1 MNSQLTSY
9 ILFLSMQNA
18 FEIIDLVGDFFDRIT
33 DEDSLSS
40 SFLGLGNSSVASF
53 EVDLDL
59 DRLANNTYL
68 AANFDAMFRL
78 GVSLKVHIL
87 TLHCIRNCLLSNIS
101 PFLCYFKNPMEDSIG
116 SMVSLGIPT
125 WGASALI
132 LIDPISLAIRYGDHS
147 VGVRDSSL
155 AASIE
160 MRSQGQY
167 SSTVSGLSE
176 TSTSP
181 LIPIISIPVHAEVI
195 FDVNVSDF
203 SISPMLAISS
213 ENAID
218 ENITFDFDVG
228 LDTFI
233 ESFDLGDIFSNI
245 TSLLTELADY
255 GPNFSVGDAPTALV
269 GLFGVVNE
277 AKEFEAA
284 LQEFIEI
291 VMDGEFYFHLLLLDI
306 TR

>member
-1 MNSQLTSY
+1 
-9 ILFLSMQNA
+9 
-18 FEIIDLVGDFFDRIT
+18 
-33 DEDSLSS
+33 
-40 SFLGLGNSSVASF
+40 VASF
-53 EVDLDL
+53 EADIDL

-87 TLHCIRNCLLSNIS
+87 TLHCIRNCFLSNNS

-125 WGASALI
+125 WGASTLI
-132 LIDPISLAIRYGDHS
+132 LIDPISLAISYGDHS

-155 AASIE
+155 AVSIE
-160 MRSQGQY
+160 MRSQGEY

-195 FDVNVSDF
+195 FDVHVSDF

-218 ENITFDFDVG
+218 DITVDFDVG

-269 GLFGVVNE
+269 GLFGVVKE
-277 AKEFEAA
+277 AKEFESA
-284 LQEFIEI
+284 LQEFTEI
-291 VMDGEFYFHLLLLDI
+291 VKDGEFYFHLSLLDI

>member
-1 MNSQLTSY
+1 
-9 ILFLSMQNA
+9 
-18 FEIIDLVGDFFDRIT
+18 
-33 DEDSLSS
+33 
-40 SFLGLGNSSVASF
+40 
-53 EVDLDL
+53 
-59 DRLANNTYL
+59 
-68 AANFDAMFRL
+68 
-78 GVSLKVHIL
+78 
-87 TLHCIRNCLLSNIS
+87 
-101 PFLCYFKNPMEDSIG
+101 MEDSIG

-132 LIDPISLAIRYGDHS
+132 LVDPISLAIRYGDHS

-155 AASIE
+155 AVSIE
-160 MRSQGQY
+160 MRSQGEY

-176 TSTSP
+176 TSTSQ

-195 FDVNVSDF
+195 FDVNVSNF

-218 ENITFDFDVG
+218 GITVDFDVG

-269 GLFGVVNE
+269 GLFDVVNE
-277 AKEFEAA
+277 AKEFESA
-284 LQEFIEI
+284 LEEFTEI
-291 VMDGEFYFHLLLLDI
+291 VKDGEFYFYLSLLDI
-306 TR
+306 TRYWFDSQLFTLSTPSSRFDSIHTSSSSTIR

>member
-1 MNSQLTSY
+1 
-9 ILFLSMQNA
+9 
-18 FEIIDLVGDFFDRIT
+18 
-33 DEDSLSS
+33 
-40 SFLGLGNSSVASF
+40 
-53 EVDLDL
+53 
-59 DRLANNTYL
+59 
-68 AANFDAMFRL
+68 
-78 GVSLKVHIL
+78 
-87 TLHCIRNCLLSNIS
+87 
-101 PFLCYFKNPMEDSIG
+101 MEDSIG

-155 AASIE
+155 AVSIE
-160 MRSQGQY
+160 MRSQGEY
-167 SSTVSGLSE
+167 SSSVSGLSE

-195 FDVNVSDF
+195 FDVNVSNF

-218 ENITFDFDVG
+218 GITVDTVDFDVG

-269 GLFGVVNE
+269 GLFDVVNE
-277 AKEFEAA
+277 AKEFESA
-284 LQEFIEI
+284 LEEFTEI
-291 VMDGEFYFHLLLLDI
+291 VKDGEFYFYLSLLDI
-306 TR
+306 TRYWFDSQLFTLSTPSSRFDSIHTSSSSTIR